1 MLSMNNSQSKQH
13 KDLNYLVV
21 GLGVTGFSVAK
32 YLLAHGYRC
41 RVQDTRDIPPFIKPL
56 QGIYPHVEVKK
67 QLLDGELIA
76 WADVL
81 VVSPGL
87 SIRRADI
94 LQATELGKSVI
105 GDIELFAQAAD
116 KPVIAIT
123 GSNGKSTVTRLVG
136 DMIIADGKAV
146 GIGGNIGIAAL
157 DLLSTPVDYYVLELS
172 SYQLETTQSLKPKI
186 AAVLNLSE
194 DHLDRYRSY
203 ADYIQ
208 AKVHIYDDADACV
221 SNYDDEGTKHDTND
235 IQFSL
240 NPEAGVEFGVID
252 NDNDGV
258 CLGHRGD
265 PWLRIDELKISGK
278 HNWAN
283 CLAAMALAHTV
294 GISRKAIVESLKNF
308 EGIPHRSQWVAES
321 NGVEWI
327 NDSKATNVGAARA
340 SIEGRDRPV
349 ILIAGGQSKNA
360 DVGALA
366 RVLKE
371 RVKLVLL
378 MGEDADR
385 MEQAWRGATRIERV
399 DSMKCA
405 VARAYANAKSGDCVL
420 LAPACASFD
429 MYEKFEARGDDFI
442 QNVRRL
448 IDA

>member
-1 MLSMNNSQSKQH
+1 MLSMDSQPKLH
-13 KDLNYLVV
+13 ADLNYLVV

-41 RVQDTRDIPPFIKPL
+41 RVQDTRDIPPYLNQLKSL
-56 QGIYPHVEVKK
+56 YPQVEVTKA
-67 QLLDGELIA
+67 LLDEALTG

-87 SIRRADI
+87 SIHQGEIRQLAK
-94 LQATELGKSVI
+94 LGKLVI
-105 GDIELFAQAAD
+105 GDIELFAQVAD

-136 DMIIADGKAV
+136 DMIAADGKVAGV
-146 GIGGNIGIAAL
+146 GGNIGTAAL
-157 DLLSTPVDYYVLELS
+157 ELLATPVDYYVLELS
-172 SYQLETTQSLKPKI
+172 SYQLETTQSLKPEV
-186 AAVLNLSE
+186 ATVLNLSE

-208 AKVHIYDDADACV
+208 AKVHIYDNADTCV
-221 SNYDDEGTKHDTND
+221 SNYDDETTRHDAND
-235 IQFSL
+235 IFFSL
-240 NPEAGVEFGVID
+240 NPAAGVDFGLV
-252 NDNDGV
+252 DGDGIY
-258 CLGHRGD
+258 LAYQGE
-265 PWLRIDELKISGK
+265 PWIRVDELKISGH

-283 CLAAMALAHTV
+283 CLAAMALAHTIGV
-294 GISRKAIVESLKNF
+294 SRKAIVAALKNF
-308 EGIPHRSQWVAES
+308 RGIPHRSQWVAEKD
-321 NGVEWI
+321 GVEWI
-327 NDSKATNVGAARA
+327 NDSKATNVGAAKA

-360 DVGALA
+360 DMGALGE
-366 RVLKE
+366 VLKA

-385 MEQAWRGATRIERV
+385 MEQAWRGSTRIERV

-405 VARAYANAKSGDCVL
+405 VARAFANAKAGDCVL

-429 MYEKFEARGDDFI
+429 MYEKFEARGDDFV
-442 QNVRRL
+442 QNVRGL
-448 IDA
+448 INV